1 MQAITTKYHGPT
13 NSRGSRIVAKCAAG
27 TLAFEWVDSANFEQN
42 HRLAAEALAR
52 KLGRVEAM
60 YGALISGCAVDG
72 SYVHVWAGDPHYI
85 VIRTRTI
92 PATDTRNTR
101 VRAACDGRSITV
113 GYDYGA
119 KCAHRAAAQTLADKF
134 GWGTVHKAGGG
145 YFVVNLEG

>member
-27 TLAFEWVDSANFEQN
+27 ALAFEWVDSASFEQN

-60 YGALISGCAVDG
+60 HSGCAVDG

-119 KCAHRAAAQTLADKF
+119 KCAHRAAAQALADKF
-134 GWGTVHKAGGG
+134 GWGTVHKAGEGC
-145 YFVVNLEG
+145 FVVNREG

>member
-13 NSRGSRIVAKCAAG
+13 NSRDARIIARCAACA
-27 TLAFEWVDSANFEQN
+27 LAFEWVDSANFEQN

-72 SYVHVWAGDPHYI
+72 SYVHVWTGVPMYR

-92 PATDTRNTR
+92 PATDTRATR
-101 VRAACDGRSITV
+101 VRAACDGRSITG

-119 KCAHRAAAQTLADKF
+119 KCAHRAAAQALADKF
-134 GWGTVHKAGGG
+134 GWGTVHEAGEC